1 MLTYASRVGVEVE
14 TERRD
19 DGLRVALS
27 GDLDVASA
35 ASVEERLVELEGPD
49 ESSDL
54 VLDLRGLS
62 FIDST
67 GLSLLINTDSRVRK
81 AGRHVTIVS
90 GKGAPRRLLETTGLN
105 RRLDVVEEWEDRDC
119 VQPT

>member
-1 MLTYASRVGVEVE
+1 VDVEVE

-19 DGLRVALS
+19 GGLRVALS

-35 ASVEERLVELEGPD
+35 GSVEQRLVELEGPD
-49 ESSDL
+49 APSDL

-67 GLSLLINTDSRVRK
+67 GLSLLINADSRARK
-81 AGRHVTIVS
+81 AGRRVTIVS
-90 GKGAPRRLLETTGLN
+90 GRGAPRRLLATTGLIG
-105 RRLDVVEEWEDRDC
+105 RLDVVEEWGEPGC
-119 VQPT
+119 VQQT

>member
-1 MLTYASRVGVEVE
+1 MGVELE
-14 TERRD
+14 TEQRD

-35 ASVEERLVELEGPD
+35 PAVEERLVELDGPD
-49 ESSDL
+49 SPAVL

-67 GLSLLINTDSRVRK
+67 GLSLLINTDRRARK
-81 AGRHVTIVS
+81 AGRRVTIVS
-90 GKGAPRRLLETTGLN
+90 GKGAPRRLLETTGLIG
-105 RRLDVVEEWEDRDC
+105 RLDVVEEWGEPNC
-119 VQPT
+119 VHPT

>member
-1 MLTYASRVGVEVE
+1 MCVEVV
-14 TERRD
+14 TEQRD
-19 DGLRVALS
+19 DGVRVALT

-35 ASVEERLVELEGPD
+35 PSVEERLAELERSEVGD
-49 ESSDL
+49 VL

-67 GLSLLINTDSRVRK
+67 GLSLLINADSRARK

-90 GKGAPRRLLETTGLN
+90 GRGAPRRLLETTGLN
-105 RRLDVVEEWEDRDC
+105 RRLDVVEEWEPNC
-119 VQPT
+119 VHPT

>member
-1 MLTYASRVGVEVE
+1 LAYASRVGVEVE
-14 TERRD
+14 TEQRD
-19 DGLRVALS
+19 GGVRVALS
-27 GDLDVASA
+27 GDLDMATA
-35 ASVEERLVELEGPD
+35 PEVEERLVALDGP
-49 ESSDL
+49 ESPSDL

-90 GKGAPRRLLETTGLN
+90 GRGAPRRLLETTGLI
-105 RRLDVVEEWEDRDC
+105 RRLDVVEEWEEPDC
-119 VQPT
+119 VQST

>member
-1 MLTYASRVGVEVE
+1 MGVEVV
-14 TERRD
+14 TEQRD
-19 DGLRVALS
+19 GGLMVALS

-35 ASVEERLVELEGPD
+35 PSVEERLGELELP
-49 ESSDL
+49 ESPAVL

-67 GLSLLINTDSRVRK
+67 GLSLLINTDSRARK

-90 GKGAPRRLLETTGLN
+90 GRGAPRRLLETTGLN
-105 RRLDVVEEWEDRDC
+105 RRLDVVEEWERGC

>member
-1 MLTYASRVGVEVE
+1 VGVEVE
-14 TERRD
+14 TEQRD
-19 DGLRVALS
+19 GGLRVALS

-35 ASVEERLVELEGPD
+35 RSVEERLAQIDRPD
-49 ESSDL
+49 APSDL
-54 VLDLRGLS
+54 VIDLRGLS
-62 FIDST
+62 FIDSS

-90 GKGAPRRLLETTGLN
+90 GKGIPRRVLEATGLT
-105 RRLDVVEEWEDRDC
+105 RRLDVVEEWEDPNC

>member
-1 MLTYASRVGVEVE
+1 MGVEVE
-14 TERRD
+14 TEQGAG
-19 DGLRVALS
+19 GLRVALS

-35 ASVEERLVELEGPD
+35 PSVETRLLELDRP
-49 ESSDL
+49 ESPAVL

-67 GLSLLINTDSRVRK
+67 GLSLLINADSRARK

-90 GKGAPRRLLETTGLN
+90 GKGAPRRLLEVTGLN
-105 RRLDVVEEWEDRDC
+105 RKLDVVEEWEEPNC
-119 VQPT
+119 VRPT

>member
-1 MLTYASRVGVEVE
+1 VGVEVE
-14 TERRD
+14 TEQRD
-19 DGLRVALS
+19 DGVRVAIS

-35 ASVEERLVELEGPD
+35 PTVEERLVELEQPGGLP
-49 ESSDL
+49 DL

-90 GKGAPRRLLETTGLN
+90 GRGAPRRLLETTGLT
-105 RRLDVVEEWEDRDC
+105 RRLDVVEEWEDPSC
-119 VQPT
+119 VHPT

>member
-1 MLTYASRVGVEVE
+1 VAVEVE
-14 TERRD
+14 TEQRD
-19 DGLRVALS
+19 SGLRVVLS

-35 ASVEERLVELEGPD
+35 PSVEERLVELYGPD
-49 ESSDL
+49 APAVL

-67 GLSLLINTDSRVRK
+67 GLSLLINTDSRARK

-90 GKGAPRRLLETTGLN
+90 GRGAPRRLLETTGLM
-105 RRLDVVEEWEDRDC
+105 RKLDVVEEWGEPSC

>member
-1 MLTYASRVGVEVE
+1 VGVEVE
-14 TERRD
+14 TEQREG
-19 DGLRVALS
+19 GLRVALS

-35 ASVEERLVELEGPD
+35 ASVEKRLAQLDPSDGP
-49 ESSDL
+49 SDL
-54 VLDLRGLS
+54 VIDLRGLS
-62 FIDST
+62 FIDSS

-90 GKGAPRRLLETTGLN
+90 GKGIPRRVLEATGLT
-105 RRLDVVEEWEDRDC
+105 RRLDVVEEWEDPNC

>member
-1 MLTYASRVGVEVE
+1 VGVEVE
-14 TERRD
+14 TEERD
-19 DGLRVALS
+19 GGLRVALT

-35 ASVEERLVELEGPD
+35 PAVEERLVELDRPD
-49 ESSDL
+49 APAVL

-67 GLSLLINTDSRVRK
+67 GLSLLINTDSRARK

-90 GKGAPRRLLETTGLN
+90 GKGAPRRLLETTGLIG
-105 RRLDVVEEWEDRDC
+105 RLDVVEEWGKPNC
-119 VQPT
+119 VHPT